1 MNERSRIW
9 NELNMAKQYT
19 SNIAKYTSRQRQT
32 NEIIDVII
40 VSLSVI
46 SIGGYYLYEWIPII
60 GIIISLVWKYAKKII
75 PFFRQDDKDLVELDA
90 LHSFYESY
98 FNRLEHFWYLHD
110 TNQIDNKVLMAL
122 FFREKESE
130 ANKKAKLNE
139 LLKKINES
147 DNIESQQEAEEYF
160 KQVHKS
166 NESNEQESESESKSG
181 SE

>member
-1 MNERSRIW
+1 MKESSRIW

-40 VSLSVI
+40 VSLSI
-46 SIGGYYLYEWIPII
+46 LSIAGFYIQNWIPII
-60 GIIISLVWKYAKKII
+60 GVVISLVWKYAKKII

-90 LHSFYESY
+90 LHTFYESY
-98 FNRLEHFWYLHD
+98 VNRLEHFWYLHI
-110 TNQIDNKVLMAL
+110 TEQIDDKVLMSL

-130 ANKKAKLNE
+130 ANKKANLNV

-147 DNIESQQEAEEYF
+147 DNKEAQQETEEYLN
-160 KQVHKS
+160 QVYKS
-166 NESNEQESESESKSG
+166 DESNEQESKPESE
-181 SE
+181 